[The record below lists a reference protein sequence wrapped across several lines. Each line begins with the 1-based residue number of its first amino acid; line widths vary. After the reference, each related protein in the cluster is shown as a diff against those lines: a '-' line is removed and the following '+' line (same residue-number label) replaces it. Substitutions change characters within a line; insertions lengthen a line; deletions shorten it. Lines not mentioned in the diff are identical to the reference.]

1 MQITRQKIDPQGFQ
15 IQIQHTHSM
24 RTINHTQHSQ
34 LLTFPHQRLKRE
46 PDRRNTN
53 HHIKHRCLN
62 VQPSPFLFPHLLHYI
77 PKPLHY
83 LPMRYWKRI
92 LHLPKFH
99 AGPFLQSKKP
109 VLDCSVDGVEVDDH
123 IVGCE
128 GDVVQDGVNARG
140 GVFDERER
148 GFWRVQEGG
157 E

>member
-62 VQPSPFLFPHLLHYI
+62 VHPPPSSSLTFSTTSLNLFTISP
-77 PKPLHY
+77 
-83 LPMRYWKRI
+83 
-92 LHLPKFH
+92 
-99 AGPFLQSKKP
+99 
-109 VLDCSVDGVEVDDH
+109 
-123 IVGCE
+123 
-128 GDVVQDGVNARG
+128 
-140 GVFDERER
+140 
-148 GFWRVQEGG
+148 
-157 E
+157 